1 VTDPAWKGPELAERV
16 RRALTALGYEPGS
29 ARGTLPLARA
39 IERWAELVIE
49 WNQRM
54 DLTAARS
61 PEELVDLL
69 IADAAV
75 LASRAGAGAEH
86 WVDVGSG
93 AGAPGLA
100 IALLAP
106 QLQLTLVEPKAKR
119 VAFLRAV
126 LVELG
131 RSDVRVERARSEA
144 LAAQSFD
151 AAVSRATLQ
160 PAEWVVEGARLAR
173 RRVWVLLAQSEPPPP
188 PAGFRTLWDHR
199 YQWPL
204 GGASRRVVCFERG
217 GSTPRNSQLG

>member
-1 VTDPAWKGPELAERV
+1 VTDPAWKGPELGERV
-16 RRALTALGYEPGS
+16 RRALTAFGYDPGS
-29 ARGTLPLARA
+29 PRGALTLARA
-39 IERWAELVIE
+39 LERWAELVIE

-61 PEELVDLL
+61 ADELVDLL

-75 LASRAGAGAEH
+75 LASHAGAGAEH

-100 IALLAP
+100 IAVLAP
-106 QLQLTLVEPKAKR
+106 ELQLTLVEPKAKR

-131 RSDVRVERARSEA
+131 RPDVRVERARSEA
-144 LAAQSFD
+144 LATRSFD
-151 AAVSRATLQ
+151 VAVSRATLP
-160 PAEWVVEGARLAR
+160 PAQWVAEGARLSR
-173 RRVWVLLAQSEPPPP
+173 HRVWVLLAQAEPPPP
-188 PAGFRTLWDHR
+188 PAGFRSLSDQR

-204 GGASRRVVCFERG
+204 GGAARRVVCFERG
-217 GSTPRNSQLG
+217 SAPSRNSQLG